1 MPNRHSV
8 EMLSRCLVSCSA
20 VQRSGPGRVY
30 KSGSKMKV
38 FKVMELRPSP
48 GMSIGREEWSCEK
61 QTLRHSDI

>member
-20 VQRSGPGRVY
+20 VQGSGPGRAY

-38 FKVMELRPSP
+38 FKVMELHPSP
-48 GMSIGREEWSCEK
+48 RNEYRQRRMEF
-61 QTLRHSDI
+61 